1 MKSIISTLAIGI
13 CCLLVS
19 CNNEQENTI
28 TDNTTDLASFEAT
41 LAKKY
46 EGKTVYYNNNRPD
59 YSKEIEYLKS
69 VSTEEPMDN
78 IRTKSSDAA
87 AFGPWGSDSGVA
99 FDAPAV
105 IYNGEKWKK
114 INAIKVRHGAVID
127 AIQLYWVSDND
138 KFTNSPQFGGNG
150 GAESWMFLSS
160 NEYIKKIEVHSGT
173 KIDYVAFTTNLDKVH
188 VFGGPGGANRT
199 ELEFGVSGFQMHGIY
214 GKAGAKLY
222 QLGIYCYPNSLFN

>member
-1 MKSIISTLAIGI
+1 MKYIISTLAIGI

-19 CNNEQENTI
+19 CNNEQENAI

-87 AFGPWGSDSGVA
+87 ALVHGVVTA
-99 FDAPAV
+99 ASLLML
-105 IYNGEKWKK
+105 
-114 INAIKVRHGAVID
+114 R
-127 AIQLYWVSDND
+127 QLYITE
-138 KFTNSPQFGGNG
+138 KNG
-150 GAESWMFLSS
+150 RKSMPL
-160 NEYIKKIEVHSGT
+160 K
-173 KIDYVAFTTNLDKVH
+173 
-188 VFGGPGGANRT
+188 
-199 ELEFGVSGFQMHGIY
+199 
-214 GKAGAKLY
+214 
-222 QLGIYCYPNSLFN
+222 